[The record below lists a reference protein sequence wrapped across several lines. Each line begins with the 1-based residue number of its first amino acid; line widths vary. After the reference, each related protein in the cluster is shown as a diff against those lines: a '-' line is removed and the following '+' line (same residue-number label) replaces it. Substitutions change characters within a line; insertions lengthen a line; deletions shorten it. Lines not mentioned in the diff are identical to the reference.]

1 MTLIQVQVA
10 RGTLCLVLCPHL
22 LIDSR
27 VLYPVYINEYT
38 VCTCI
43 LKIFLKPNIWLHVL
57 EIVAP
62 PLIKPD
68 GKYLAGNQGEKH
80 FTCNFMP
87 VYTLP

>member
-1 MTLIQVQVA
+1 MA
-10 RGTLCLVLCPHL
+10 RGTLCYVLCPHL

-43 LKIFLKPNIWLHVL
+43 LKIVLKPNIWLHVL
-57 EIVAP
+57 ERVAP